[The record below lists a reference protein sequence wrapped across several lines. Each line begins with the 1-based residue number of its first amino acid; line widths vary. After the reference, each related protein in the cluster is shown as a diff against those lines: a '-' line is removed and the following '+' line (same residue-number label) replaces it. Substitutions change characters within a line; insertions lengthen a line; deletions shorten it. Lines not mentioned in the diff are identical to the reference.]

1 MIPGSSVAL
10 RGALVTVD
18 PQTLVP
24 SVIAFQYNPH
34 TLVRSFEVKGAEGGP
49 EAGQLTGPPAETIQ
63 AELVLDAADTSE
75 RGESPDGIA
84 PQLAAL
90 LQLITPSST
99 AAMASLAL
107 AASGSLEV
115 LPPAGPITL
124 FVWGAK
130 RVLPVSIVEMT
141 ISEEAHDAQL
151 NPTLA
156 RVSVGMRVL
165 TYADLAAAH
174 PGHALS
180 LAGQIA
186 REQLAGAATSSSL
199 SRVLGT
205 NVPLV

>member
-1 MIPGSSVAL
+1 MNAGSPLSL

-18 PQTLVP
+18 AQTLVP

-34 TLVRSFEVKGAEGGP
+34 TLTRSFEVKGAAGGP

-63 AELVLDAADTSE
+63 VELVLDAADQAAA
-75 RGESPDGIA
+75 GEGADGVG

-90 LQLITPSST
+90 LRLITPSST
-99 AAMASLAL
+99 AALASLEL

-130 RVLPVSIVEMT
+130 RVVPVSVVEMS
-141 ISEEAHDAQL
+141 ISEEAHDAEL
-151 NPTLA
+151 NPILA
-156 RVSVGMRVL
+156 RVAVGMRVL
-165 TYADLAAAH
+165 TYSDLAASH

-180 LAGQIA
+180 LAGLIA
-186 REQLAGAATSSSL
+186 SEELAGNAMTSSVDG
-199 SRVLGT
+199 VLGAS
-205 NVPLV
+205 VPLI

>member
-1 MIPGSSVAL
+1 MIADSPVAL

-34 TLVRSFEVKGAEGGP
+34 TLTRSFEVKGAAGGP
-49 EAGQLTGPPAETIQ
+49 ESGQLTGPPAETIQ
-63 AELVLDAADTSE
+63 AELVLDASDASE
-75 RGESPDGIA
+75 LGESPDGVA

-99 AAMASLAL
+99 AAMASLDL

-130 RVLPVSIVEMT
+130 RVLPVSIAEMS

-151 NPTLA
+151 NPILA

-165 TYADLAAAH
+165 TYADLAASH

-186 REQLAGAATSSSL
+186 REQLAVRATSSSL
-199 SRVLGT
+199 GRVLGA